1 MGRPPG
7 STPHAG
13 RSEQTGSENLGPYL
27 NRVIWSLAA
36 LSTLFVG
43 LRVYCKLLRRKQLWW
58 DDHVLIASWVP
69 MSPAALPFPSLP
81 SSAQHLD

>member
-1 MGRPPG
+1 MAGPPG
-7 STPHAG
+7 STRHSE
-13 RSEQTGSENLGPYL
+13 RSEQDGAENLGPYL

-58 DDHVLIASWVP
+58 DDHVLIASWVCLLL
-69 MSPAALPFPSLP
+69 AYTFLLFPP
-81 SSAQHLD
+81 QCGC